1 VAQRDTRPSVRRRG
15 LPVGFGLIGAV
26 ALILASAAGCGG
38 EASAREATA
47 IDPPEVE
54 AVPAEIAPAETAP
67 AETAP
72 PVPSAAEAKTQ
83 LVSVARV
90 IDGDTIELRN
100 GDRVRLVQIDSPEV
114 GEECFADEA
123 TEVLSAIL
131 PVGTKVR
138 LAADRR
144 LDDVDRYERLLR
156 YVFKGK
162 KNVNLTLVER
172 GAASVWFYDGDTGRY
187 AHRLLKAVKRAKAD
201 NRGLWGACPGTKL
214 DPTRAVE
221 TNPAEPASETTM
233 PPESPPPPEAAST
246 CHPSYEG
253 ACLDPGVSDY
263 DCAGGEGNGPG
274 YTGPVTVVG
283 PDEYDLDSNQDGAGC
298 ENS

>member
-1 VAQRDTRPSVRRRG
+1 MTDNVVTDNVSRRGVAARVAQLSTRPSVRRRG
-15 LPVGFGLIGAV
+15 LPVRLGLIGAV
-26 ALILASAAGCGG
+26 ALVLASAAGCGG
-38 EASAREATA
+38 DASAREVTA
-47 IDPPEVE
+47 IDPPGIE
-54 AVPAEIAPAETAP
+54 AAPAEIAP

-72 PVPSAAEAKTQ
+72 PVPSATEAKTK

-114 GEECFADEA
+114 GEECFADES

-156 YVFKGK
+156 YVFKGN
-162 KNVNLTLVER
+162 KNVNLTLVQR

-214 DPTRAVE
+214 VSIQASPTTTVREARE
-221 TNPAEPASETTM
+221 TAPDTPAP
-233 PPESPPPPEAAST
+233 
-246 CHPSYEG
+246 
-253 ACLDPGVSDY
+253 
-263 DCAGGEGNGPG
+263 
-274 YTGPVTVVG
+274 
-283 PDEYDLDSNQDGAGC
+283 
-298 ENS
+298 

>member
-1 VAQRDTRPSVRRRG
+1 VAQRGTQPGVRRRG
-15 LPVGFGLIGAV
+15 LPVGLGLIGAV

-38 EASAREATA
+38 EASAREVTA
-47 IDPPEVE
+47 IDPAEVE
-54 AVPAEIAPAETAP
+54 AAPAEIAPAETVP

-100 GDRVRLVQIDSPEV
+100 GDRVRLVQI
-114 GEECFADEA
+114 EECFAGEA
-123 TEVLSAIL
+123 TGILSSLL
-131 PVGTKVR
+131 PEDTKIR
-138 LAADRR
+138 LAADPN

-162 KNVNLTLVER
+162 KNVNLTLVQR

-187 AHRLLKAVKRAKAD
+187 AHSLLKAAKRAKAD

-221 TNPAEPASETTM
+221 TNPAEPVSERTL
-233 PPESPPPPEAAST
+233 PPASPPPAEAAPEATST

-263 DCAGGEGNGPG
+263 DCAGGDGNGPG

-283 PDEYDLDSNQDGAGC
+283 PDEYGLDSNQDGAGC
-298 ENS
+298 EDS